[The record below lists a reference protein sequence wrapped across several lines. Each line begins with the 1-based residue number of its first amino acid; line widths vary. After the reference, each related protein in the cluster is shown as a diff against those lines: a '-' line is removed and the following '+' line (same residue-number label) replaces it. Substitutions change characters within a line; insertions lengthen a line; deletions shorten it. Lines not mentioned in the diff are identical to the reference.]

1 MVTMENST
9 MSEGVAWNQGELS
22 EETRK
27 MVLESK
33 AMMNH
38 QMAVFNLL
46 DEIARPHHAP
56 RKYRD
61 DHLIRGLRNMLIDFQ
76 LSGQEDY
83 AECVILAIEALNGQV
98 KPD

>member
-1 MVTMENST
+1 
-9 MSEGVAWNQGELS
+9 MSEGVAWNQGELT

-27 MVLESK
+27 MVMDSLFKS
-33 AMMNH
+33 NH
-38 QMAVFNLL
+38 QMAVFNLI
-46 DEIARPHHAP
+46 DEIARPQHVP

-76 LSGQEDY
+76 LSGQDDY
-83 AECVILAIEALNGQV
+83 AECVTLAIEGLGGQI

>member
-1 MVTMENST
+1 MESVEDK

-22 EETRK
+22 EETRS
-27 MVLESK
+27 LILN
-33 AMMNH
+33 MNH

-46 DEIARPHHAP
+46 EEIARPTHAP

-61 DHLIRGLRNMLIDFQ
+61 DHLIRGLRTMLIDFQ
-76 LSGQEDY
+76 LSGQDDY
-83 AECVILAIEALNGQV
+83 AECVILAIEQLGGKV

>member
-1 MVTMENST
+1 
-9 MSEGVAWNQGELS
+9 MSEGVAWNQGEVS

-27 MVLESK
+27 LILEACGMK
-33 AMMNH
+33 Y
-38 QMAVFNLL
+38 QMAVFNML
-46 DEIARPHHAP
+46 DEIARPNHAP

-76 LSGQEDY
+76 LSGQDDY
-83 AECVILAIEALNGQV
+83 AECVILAIEGLNGQI

>member
-1 MVTMENST
+1 MENST

-33 AMMNH
+33 SMANH

-46 DEIARPHHAP
+46 DEIARPKHVE

-76 LSGQEDY
+76 LSGQDDY
-83 AECVILAIEALNGQV
+83 AECVILAIEGLGGQI

>member
-1 MVTMENST
+1 MESVEYK

-27 MVLESK
+27 LILEAGGMK
-33 AMMNH
+33 Y

-46 DEIARPHHAP
+46 DEIARPNHAP

-61 DHLIRGLRNMLIDFQ
+61 DHLTRGLRTMMIDFQ
-76 LSGQEDY
+76 LSGQDDY
-83 AECVILAIEALNGQV
+83 AETDMLAIEALGGQV